1 MANARSA
8 AMAKNDLTQGNILKK
23 IIMFALPVL
32 GGSIFT
38 QLYNVVDSIVVG
50 QFVGAS
56 ALAAVGS
63 SFTISMLCNS
73 IFAGLGG
80 GSSVLCSQFYGAG
93 KKDELGDM
101 VATTYTLGLII
112 GAILTVVGILIARPV
127 LMLLNTPADI
137 LDNSVIYLQIVFAGS
152 IGHLF
157 YNMGAAVLRGLGDA
171 KWPMYFLIVC
181 SVINVILDLLFVVV
195 FHWGVAG
202 VAWATIIAQTVSA
215 VGVVWRTV
223 RGGYGFKLSFK
234 MLHVDGK
241 KALALCRIGIPTAL
255 SMLISSLG
263 MLVIQRYNNGFG
275 SNFVATMTIVQKVD
289 GFAMLPIQAIGMSAT
304 TFVGQNLG
312 AGRDDRVKQG
322 IRIISSSVIILG
334 IVMGLSMYFFG
345 YQLSAA
351 FTTEPAVMEMSRNC
365 LRIVCFMYWAM
376 GLQMTYQGVMRGAG
390 AATVPMLIS
399 FVCMIVRIPI
409 AYLIAVRPNY
419 YQGMLI
425 SMVISTMLGAAILF
439 VFYKFGNWKKHVIA
453 RKAPAPAEAA
463 KEEE

>member
-8 AMAKNDLTQGNILKK
+8 AIAKNDLTQGNILKK

-80 GSSVLCSQFYGAG
+80 GSSVLCSQYYGAG
-93 KKDELGDM
+93 QKEELGDM

-234 MLHVDGK
+234 MLRVNGK

-255 SMLISSLG
+255 SMLISSMG

-322 IRIISSSVIILG
+322 IRIISTSVIILG
-334 IVMGLSMYFFG
+334 VVMGLAMYFFG
-345 YQLSAA
+345 YQLSGA

-376 GLQMTYQGVMRGAG
+376 GLQMTFQGVMRGAG
-390 AATVPMLIS
+390 AATVPMIIS
-399 FVCMIVRIPI
+399 FVCMIVRIPV
-409 AYLIAVRPNY
+409 AYFIAVRPNY

-425 SMVISTMLGAAILF
+425 SMVISTMLGAFILF
-439 VFYKFGNWKKHVIA
+439 LFYKFSNWKKHVVI
-453 RKAPAPAEAA
+453 RKAPAAPAA
-463 KEEE
+463 KEE